1 MISGWPLVFSSL
13 FLSAWLLVLL
23 WITWRVI
30 RTPRG
35 GSGRIWLT
43 RMGLSCA
50 SLAILAL
57 LGLHLTWISPDI
69 SQKLGVGTVH
79 VFAVLVFYSTIAGV
93 VLNLA
98 GSGTTRFVGLASCV
112 ATGIW
117 WFVLLTGAALSMGSV
132 TARHAT
138 RYLIPSGYVGWVRV
152 EYGVGGPPL
161 ERSKGTYICRV
172 PPSGVVMTSSPM
184 EDGWASDEYFYY
196 LPDGS
201 LTKLPDT
208 GWGKG
213 GMIWAGTISS
223 DQETR
228 EKTPNR
234 ATERFYVGTESQFHA
249 LDSH

>member
-161 ERSKGTYICRV
+161 ERSKGTYILSSAAKWCGHDFFADGRRLGVRRV
-172 PPSGVVMTSSPM
+172 FLLPARWFFDKTAGHRVGQRWNDLGGNYQFRSANAGEDAESGHREV
-184 EDGWASDEYFYY
+184 
-196 LPDGS
+196 LRRH
-201 LTKLPDT
+201 
-208 GWGKG
+208 GKP
-213 GMIWAGTISS
+213 IS
-223 DQETR
+223 
-228 EKTPNR
+228 R
-234 ATERFYVGTESQFHA
+234 AR
-249 LDSH
+249 